1 MRRIAL
7 VTLVVDDYDE
17 AVRFYTEALGFRLA
31 EDAPRPD
38 GSRWVVVEP
47 GSPGTGSGLLLAR
60 AKGEAQAGRVGDQDR
75 RAGRVLPAHRR
86 LRPGPRPD
94 DRRGRHV
101 PGGAAARA
109 VRDRRRLPG
118 PVRQPLGPAPA
129 RHRLNA
135 PTENAHA
142 PRNTHMTAPRI
153 DTDTLRRLPKAVL
166 HDHLDG
172 GLRPAT
178 VVELADAVGHTLP
191 TTDPAELAA
200 WYYEAANSGDL
211 VRYIATFEH
220 TLAVMQ
226 TREGLLRTAE
236 EYVLDLAADG
246 VVYGEVRYA
255 PELMVRGGL
264 ALTEVVETVQEG
276 LAAGMAKAAAAGT
289 PVRVGTLLCGM
300 RMFDRSREIAD
311 LVVAFR
317 DAGVVGFDIAGA
329 EDGFPPA
336 DHLAAFEHLRRENVP
351 FTIHAGE
358 AHGLPSI
365 HQALQVCGAQRIGHG
380 VRITDDIPDL
390 TTGKLGRLAGWVRD
404 RRVALEMCP
413 TSNLQTGAATS
424 IAEHPIT
431 ALKDL
436 GFRVTLNTD
445 NRLVSGTTM
454 TREMSLLV
462 EQAGWTVEDLR
473 TVTVNALKSAF
484 LPFDERN
491 ALIRDVV
498 LPGYETAL

>member
-1 MRRIAL
+1 
-7 VTLVVDDYDE
+7 
-17 AVRFYTEALGFRLA
+17 
-31 EDAPRPD
+31 
-38 GSRWVVVEP
+38 
-47 GSPGTGSGLLLAR
+47 
-60 AKGEAQAGRVGDQDR
+60 
-75 RAGRVLPAHRR
+75 
-86 LRPGPRPD
+86 
-94 DRRGRHV
+94 
-101 PGGAAARA
+101 
-109 VRDRRRLPG
+109 
-118 PVRQPLGPAPA
+118 
-129 RHRLNA
+129 
-135 PTENAHA
+135 
-142 PRNTHMTAPRI
+142 MTATRV
-153 DTDTLRRLPKAVL
+153 DTDVIRHLPKAVL

-172 GLRPAT
+172 GLRAAT
-178 VVELADAVGHTLP
+178 VVELAESVGHTLP
-191 TTDPAELAA
+191 TTDPDELAA
-200 WYYEAANSGDL
+200 WYFEAANSGDL

-226 TREGLLRTAE
+226 SREGLLRTAE

-255 PELMVRGGL
+255 PELNTNGGL
-264 ALTEVVETVQEG
+264 TLAEVVETVQEG

-300 RMFDRSREIAD
+300 RMFDRVREAAD
-311 LVVAFR
+311 LAVAFR

-329 EDGFPPA
+329 EAGFPAA
-336 DHLAAFEHLRRENVP
+336 DHVDAFDHLRRESVP

-358 AHGLPSI
+358 ADGLSSI

-380 VRITDDIPDL
+380 VRITDDIVD
-390 TTGKLGRLAGWVRD
+390 GKLGRLAGWVRD
-404 RRVALEMCP
+404 RRIALEMCP
-413 TSNLQTGAATS
+413 TSNLQTGAAAS

-484 LPFDERN
+484 IPFDERK
-491 ALIRDVV
+491 ALIEDVV
-498 LPGYETAL
+498 LPGYAAAL

>member
-1 MRRIAL
+1 MSSTRI
-7 VTLVVDDYDE
+7 E
-17 AVRFYTEALGFRLA
+17 A
-31 EDAPRPD
+31 D
-38 GSRWVVVEP
+38 
-47 GSPGTGSGLLLAR
+47 
-60 AKGEAQAGRVGDQDR
+60 
-75 RAGRVLPAHRR
+75 
-86 LRPGPRPD
+86 
-94 DRRGRHV
+94 
-101 PGGAAARA
+101 
-109 VRDRRRLPG
+109 
-118 PVRQPLGPAPA
+118 
-129 RHRLNA
+129 
-135 PTENAHA
+135 
-142 PRNTHMTAPRI
+142 I
-153 DTDTLRRLPKAVL
+153 LRRLPKAVL

-178 VVELADAVGHTLP
+178 VVELAETVGHTLP
-191 TTDPAELAA
+191 TTDPDELAA
-200 WYYEAANSGDL
+200 WYFDAANSGDL

-220 TLAVMQ
+220 TLAVLQ
-226 TREGLLRTAE
+226 NREGLLRVAE

-255 PELMVRGGL
+255 PELNTDGGL
-264 ALTEVVETVQEG
+264 TLSEVVETVQEG

-289 PVRVGTLLCGM
+289 PVQVRTLLCGM
-300 RMFDRSREIAD
+300 RMFDRVGEAAD
-311 LVVAFR
+311 LAVAFR

-336 DHLAAFEHLRRENVP
+336 DHLAAFEHLRRESVP

-380 VRITDDIPDL
+380 VRITEDIVD
-390 TTGKLGRLAGWVRD
+390 GKLGRLAGWVRD
-404 RRVALEMCP
+404 RRIALEMCP

-462 EQAGWTVEDLR
+462 EEAGWTVEDLR

-484 LPFDERN
+484 IPYDERK
-491 ALIRDVV
+491 ALIEDVV
-498 LPGYETAL
+498 LPGYASAL

>member
-1 MRRIAL
+1 
-7 VTLVVDDYDE
+7 
-17 AVRFYTEALGFRLA
+17 
-31 EDAPRPD
+31 
-38 GSRWVVVEP
+38 
-47 GSPGTGSGLLLAR
+47 
-60 AKGEAQAGRVGDQDR
+60 
-75 RAGRVLPAHRR
+75 
-86 LRPGPRPD
+86 
-94 DRRGRHV
+94 
-101 PGGAAARA
+101 
-109 VRDRRRLPG
+109 
-118 PVRQPLGPAPA
+118 
-129 RHRLNA
+129 
-135 PTENAHA
+135 
-142 PRNTHMTAPRI
+142 MTAAHI
-153 DTDTLRRLPKAVL
+153 DAATLRRLPKAVL

-178 VVELADAVGHTLP
+178 LVELADDVGHTLP
-191 TTDPAELAA
+191 ANDPRELAD

-236 EYVLDLAADG
+236 EYVLDLAEDG

-255 PELMVRGGL
+255 PELMLKGGL
-264 ALTEVVETVQEG
+264 TLPEVVETVQEG
-276 LAAGMAKAAAAGT
+276 LAAGRAKAAAAGT

-311 LVVAFR
+311 LAVAFR

-336 DHLAAFEHLRRENVP
+336 DHLGAFEHLRRESVP

-358 AHGLPSI
+358 AYGLPSI

-380 VRITDDIPDL
+380 VRITEDIVD
-390 TTGKLGRLAGWVRD
+390 GKLGRLAGWVRD
-404 RRVALEMCP
+404 RRIALEMCP
-413 TSNLQTGAATS
+413 TSNLQTGAASS
-424 IAEHPIT
+424 IAGHPIT

-462 EQAGWTVEDLR
+462 EEAGWTVQDLR
-473 TVTVNALKSAF
+473 TVTVNAVKSAF
-484 LPFDERN
+484 IPFDERN
-491 ALIRDVV
+491 ALIRDVI
-498 LPGYETAL
+498 LPGYEAAL

>member
-1 MRRIAL
+1 MSS
-7 VTLVVDDYDE
+7 T
-17 AVRFYTEALGFRLA
+17 
-31 EDAPRPD
+31 
-38 GSRWVVVEP
+38 
-47 GSPGTGSGLLLAR
+47 
-60 AKGEAQAGRVGDQDR
+60 
-75 RAGRVLPAHRR
+75 
-86 LRPGPRPD
+86 
-94 DRRGRHV
+94 
-101 PGGAAARA
+101 
-109 VRDRRRLPG
+109 
-118 PVRQPLGPAPA
+118 
-129 RHRLNA
+129 
-135 PTENAHA
+135 
-142 PRNTHMTAPRI
+142 RI
-153 DTDTLRRLPKAVL
+153 DADALRRLPKAVL

-178 VVELADAVGHTLP
+178 VVELAETVGHTLP
-191 TTDPAELAA
+191 TTDPDELAA
-200 WYYEAANSGDL
+200 WYFDAANSGDL

-220 TLAVMQ
+220 TLAVLQ
-226 TREGLLRTAE
+226 NREGLLRAAE

-255 PELMVRGGL
+255 PELNTNGGL
-264 ALTEVVETVQEG
+264 ALGEVVETVQEG

-289 PVRVGTLLCGM
+289 PVQVRTLLCGM
-300 RMFDRSREIAD
+300 RMFDRVGEAAD
-311 LVVAFR
+311 LAVAFR

-336 DHLAAFEHLRRENVP
+336 DHLAAFEHLRRESVP

-380 VRITDDIPDL
+380 VRITEDIVD
-390 TTGKLGRLAGWVRD
+390 GKLGRLAGWVRD
-404 RRVALEMCP
+404 RRIALEMCP

-462 EQAGWTVEDLR
+462 EEAGWTAEDLR

-484 LPFDERN
+484 IPYDERK
-491 ALIRDVV
+491 ALIEDVV
-498 LPGYETAL
+498 LPGYASAL

>member
-1 MRRIAL
+1 
-7 VTLVVDDYDE
+7 
-17 AVRFYTEALGFRLA
+17 
-31 EDAPRPD
+31 
-38 GSRWVVVEP
+38 
-47 GSPGTGSGLLLAR
+47 
-60 AKGEAQAGRVGDQDR
+60 
-75 RAGRVLPAHRR
+75 
-86 LRPGPRPD
+86 
-94 DRRGRHV
+94 
-101 PGGAAARA
+101 
-109 VRDRRRLPG
+109 
-118 PVRQPLGPAPA
+118 
-129 RHRLNA
+129 
-135 PTENAHA
+135 
-142 PRNTHMTAPRI
+142 MTATRVDAEVI
-153 DTDTLRRLPKAVL
+153 RRLPKAVL

-178 VVELADAVGHTLP
+178 VVELAEAVGHTLP
-191 TTDPAELAA
+191 TTDPDELAA
-200 WYYEAANSGDL
+200 WYFEAANSGDL

-226 TREGLLRTAE
+226 SREGLLRTAE

-255 PELMVRGGL
+255 PELNTNGGL
-264 ALTEVVETVQEG
+264 TLAEVVETVQEG

-300 RMFDRSREIAD
+300 RMFDRVREAAD
-311 LVVAFR
+311 LAVAFR

-329 EDGFPPA
+329 EAGFPAA
-336 DHLAAFEHLRRENVP
+336 DHLAAFEHLRRESVP

-358 AHGLPSI
+358 ADGLSSI
-365 HQALQVCGAQRIGHG
+365 HQALQICGAQRIGHG
-380 VRITDDIPDL
+380 VRITDDIVD
-390 TTGKLGRLAGWVRD
+390 GKLGRLAGWVRD
-404 RRVALEMCP
+404 RRIALEMCP

-424 IAEHPIT
+424 IAGHPIT

-462 EQAGWTVEDLR
+462 QEAGWTVEDLR

-484 LPFDERN
+484 VPFDERK
-491 ALIRDVV
+491 ALIEDVV
-498 LPGYETAL
+498 LPGYAAEL

>member
-1 MRRIAL
+1 MSS
-7 VTLVVDDYDE
+7 T
-17 AVRFYTEALGFRLA
+17 
-31 EDAPRPD
+31 
-38 GSRWVVVEP
+38 
-47 GSPGTGSGLLLAR
+47 
-60 AKGEAQAGRVGDQDR
+60 
-75 RAGRVLPAHRR
+75 
-86 LRPGPRPD
+86 
-94 DRRGRHV
+94 
-101 PGGAAARA
+101 
-109 VRDRRRLPG
+109 
-118 PVRQPLGPAPA
+118 
-129 RHRLNA
+129 
-135 PTENAHA
+135 
-142 PRNTHMTAPRI
+142 RI
-153 DTDTLRRLPKAVL
+153 DADTLRRLPKAVL

-178 VVELADAVGHTLP
+178 VVELAESVGHTLP
-191 TTDPAELAA
+191 TTDPDELAA
-200 WYYEAANSGDL
+200 WYFDAANSGDL

-226 TREGLLRTAE
+226 NREGLLRSAE

-255 PELMVRGGL
+255 PELNTNGELTL
-264 ALTEVVETVQEG
+264 AEVVETVQEG

-289 PVRVGTLLCGM
+289 PVQVRTLLCGM
-300 RMFDRSREIAD
+300 RMFDRVGEAAD
-311 LVVAFR
+311 LAVAFR

-336 DHLAAFEHLRRENVP
+336 EHLAAFEHLRRESVP

-380 VRITDDIPDL
+380 VRITEDIVD
-390 TTGKLGRLAGWVRD
+390 GKLGRLAGWVRD
-404 RRVALEMCP
+404 RRIALEMCP
-413 TSNLQTGAATS
+413 TSNLQTGAASS

-462 EQAGWTVEDLR
+462 DEAGWTVEDLR

-484 LPFDERN
+484 IPYDERK
-491 ALIRDVV
+491 ALIEDVV
-498 LPGYETAL
+498 LPGYASAL

>member
-1 MRRIAL
+1 
-7 VTLVVDDYDE
+7 
-17 AVRFYTEALGFRLA
+17 
-31 EDAPRPD
+31 
-38 GSRWVVVEP
+38 
-47 GSPGTGSGLLLAR
+47 
-60 AKGEAQAGRVGDQDR
+60 
-75 RAGRVLPAHRR
+75 
-86 LRPGPRPD
+86 
-94 DRRGRHV
+94 
-101 PGGAAARA
+101 
-109 VRDRRRLPG
+109 
-118 PVRQPLGPAPA
+118 
-129 RHRLNA
+129 
-135 PTENAHA
+135 
-142 PRNTHMTAPRI
+142 MTATRVDADVI
-153 DTDTLRRLPKAVL
+153 RHLPKAVL

-178 VVELADAVGHTLP
+178 VVELAESVGHTLP
-191 TTDPAELAA
+191 TTDPDELAA
-200 WYYEAANSGDL
+200 WYFEAANSGDL

-226 TREGLLRTAE
+226 SREGLLRTAE

-255 PELMVRGGL
+255 PELNTNGGL
-264 ALTEVVETVQEG
+264 TLAEVVETVQEG

-300 RMFDRSREIAD
+300 RMFDRVREAAD
-311 LVVAFR
+311 LAVAFR

-329 EDGFPPA
+329 EAGFPAA
-336 DHLAAFEHLRRENVP
+336 DHVDAFDHLRRESVP

-358 AHGLPSI
+358 ADGLSSI

-380 VRITDDIPDL
+380 VRITDDIVD
-390 TTGKLGRLAGWVRD
+390 GKLGRLAGWVRD
-404 RRVALEMCP
+404 RRIALEMCP

-462 EQAGWTVEDLR
+462 EEAGWTVEDLR
-473 TVTVNALKSAF
+473 TITVNALKSAF
-484 LPFDERN
+484 IPFDERK
-491 ALIRDVV
+491 ALIEDVV
-498 LPGYETAL
+498 LPGYAAAL

>member
-1 MRRIAL
+1 
-7 VTLVVDDYDE
+7 
-17 AVRFYTEALGFRLA
+17 
-31 EDAPRPD
+31 
-38 GSRWVVVEP
+38 
-47 GSPGTGSGLLLAR
+47 
-60 AKGEAQAGRVGDQDR
+60 
-75 RAGRVLPAHRR
+75 
-86 LRPGPRPD
+86 
-94 DRRGRHV
+94 
-101 PGGAAARA
+101 
-109 VRDRRRLPG
+109 
-118 PVRQPLGPAPA
+118 
-129 RHRLNA
+129 
-135 PTENAHA
+135 
-142 PRNTHMTAPRI
+142 MTTPHL

-172 GLRPAT
+172 ALRPAT
-178 VVELADAVGHTLP
+178 LVELADTVGHPLP
-191 TTDPAELAA
+191 TTDADELAA
-200 WYYEAANSGDL
+200 WYVEAAGSGDL

-226 TREGLLRTAE
+226 SREGLLRTAE

-255 PELMVRGGL
+255 PELMTKGGL
-264 ALTEVVETVQEG
+264 TLPEVVEAVQEG

-300 RMFDRSREIAD
+300 RMFDRTREVAD

-317 DAGVVGFDIAGA
+317 DAGVLGFDIAGA
-329 EDGFPPA
+329 EDGFPAA
-336 DHLAAFEHLRRENVP
+336 DHLDAFEHLRRENVP

-358 AHGLPSI
+358 ADGLSSI
-365 HQALQVCGAQRIGHG
+365 HQAVQLCGAQRIGHG
-380 VRITDDIPDL
+380 VRITEDIVD
-390 TTGKLGRLAGWVRD
+390 GKLGRLAGWVRD
-404 RRVALEMCP
+404 RRIALEMCP
-413 TSNLQTGAATS
+413 TSNLQTGAADS
-424 IAEHPIT
+424 IATHPVT

-462 EQAGWTVEDLR
+462 EQADWTVEDLR

-491 ALIRDVV
+491 ALLRDVV
-498 LPGYETAL
+498 LPGYDSVR

>member
-1 MRRIAL
+1 
-7 VTLVVDDYDE
+7 
-17 AVRFYTEALGFRLA
+17 
-31 EDAPRPD
+31 
-38 GSRWVVVEP
+38 
-47 GSPGTGSGLLLAR
+47 
-60 AKGEAQAGRVGDQDR
+60 
-75 RAGRVLPAHRR
+75 
-86 LRPGPRPD
+86 
-94 DRRGRHV
+94 
-101 PGGAAARA
+101 
-109 VRDRRRLPG
+109 
-118 PVRQPLGPAPA
+118 
-129 RHRLNA
+129 
-135 PTENAHA
+135 
-142 PRNTHMTAPRI
+142 MTAPRI
-153 DTDTLRRLPKAVL
+153 DTETLRRLPKAVL

-178 VVELADAVGHTLP
+178 VVELADAAGHTLP
-191 TTDPAELAA
+191 TTDAGELAA
-200 WYYEAANSGDL
+200 WFYDAANSGDL

-255 PELMVRGGL
+255 PELMVKGGL
-264 ALTEVVETVQEG
+264 TMSEVVETVQEG

-300 RMFDRSREIAD
+300 RMFDRCREAAD
-311 LVVAFR
+311 LAVAHR

-336 DHLAAFEHLRRENVP
+336 DHLAAFEHLRRESVP

-380 VRITDDIPDL
+380 VRITEDITD
-390 TTGKLGRLAGWVRD
+390 GKLGRLAGWVRD
-404 RRVALEMCP
+404 RRIALEMCP

-424 IAEHPIT
+424 IAAHPIT
-431 ALKDL
+431 ELKDL

-462 EQAGWTVEDLR
+462 EHAGWTVEDLR

-484 LPFDERN
+484 IPFDERN

-498 LPGYETAL
+498 LPGYEAVLRSSPLR

>member
-1 MRRIAL
+1 MNA
-7 VTLVVDDYDE
+7 T
-17 AVRFYTEALGFRLA
+17 
-31 EDAPRPD
+31 
-38 GSRWVVVEP
+38 
-47 GSPGTGSGLLLAR
+47 
-60 AKGEAQAGRVGDQDR
+60 RV
-75 RAGRVLPAHRR
+75 
-86 LRPGPRPD
+86 
-94 DRRGRHV
+94 
-101 PGGAAARA
+101 
-109 VRDRRRLPG
+109 
-118 PVRQPLGPAPA
+118 
-129 RHRLNA
+129 
-135 PTENAHA
+135 
-142 PRNTHMTAPRI
+142 
-153 DTDTLRRLPKAVL
+153 DTDVLRRLPKAVL

-191 TTDPAELAA
+191 TTDPDELAA
-200 WYYEAANSGDL
+200 WYFEAANSGDL
-211 VRYIATFEH
+211 VRYIGTFEH

-236 EYVLDLAADG
+236 EYVLDLASDG

-255 PELMVRGGL
+255 PELML
-264 ALTEVVETVQEG
+264 AGNLTLPEVVETVQEG
-276 LAAGMAKAAAAGT
+276 LAAGMVKAAAAGT

-300 RMFDRSREIAD
+300 RMFGRTREAAD
-311 LVVAFR
+311 LAVAFR

-329 EDGFPPA
+329 EDGFPAA
-336 DHLAAFEHLRRENVP
+336 DHLDAFQHLRDESVP

-358 AHGLPSI
+358 AYGLPSI

-380 VRITDDIPDL
+380 VRITEDIVD
-390 TTGKLGRLAGWVRD
+390 GKLGRLAAWVRD

-424 IAEHPIT
+424 IADHPIT
-431 ALKDL
+431 ELKDL

-473 TVTVNALKSAF
+473 TVTVNAVKSAF
-484 LPFDERN
+484 LPFDERK
-491 ALIRDVV
+491 ALLEDVV
-498 LPGYETAL
+498 LPGYAAAL

>member
-1 MRRIAL
+1 MTTPRL
-7 VTLVVDDYDE
+7 D
-17 AVRFYTEALGFRLA
+17 TE
-31 EDAPRPD
+31 
-38 GSRWVVVEP
+38 
-47 GSPGTGSGLLLAR
+47 
-60 AKGEAQAGRVGDQDR
+60 
-75 RAGRVLPAHRR
+75 
-86 LRPGPRPD
+86 
-94 DRRGRHV
+94 
-101 PGGAAARA
+101 
-109 VRDRRRLPG
+109 
-118 PVRQPLGPAPA
+118 
-129 RHRLNA
+129 
-135 PTENAHA
+135 
-142 PRNTHMTAPRI
+142 
-153 DTDTLRRLPKAVL
+153 TLRRLPKAVL

-178 VVELADAVGHTLP
+178 VVELADTVGHTLP
-191 TTDPAELAA
+191 TTDPDELAA
-200 WYYEAANSGDL
+200 WYVEAADSGDL

-255 PELMVRGGL
+255 PELMTKGGL
-264 ALTEVVETVQEG
+264 TLPEVVEAVQEG
-276 LAAGMAKAAAAGT
+276 LAAGMAKTAAAGT

-300 RMFDRSREIAD
+300 RMFDRTRETAD

-329 EDGFPPA
+329 EDGFPAA
-336 DHLAAFEHLRRENVP
+336 DHLDAFEHLRRESVP

-365 HQALQVCGAQRIGHG
+365 HQAVQLCGAQRIGHG
-380 VRITDDIPDL
+380 VRITEDIVD
-390 TTGKLGRLAGWVRD
+390 GKLGRLAGWVRD
-404 RRVALEMCP
+404 RRIALEMCP
-413 TSNLQTGAATS
+413 TSNLQTGAAGS
-424 IAEHPIT
+424 IATHPIT

-473 TVTVNALKSAF
+473 TVTVNAVKSAF

-491 ALIRDVV
+491 ALLRDVV
-498 LPGYETAL
+498 LPGYDSVR

>member
-1 MRRIAL
+1 M
-7 VTLVVDDYDE
+7 T
-17 AVRFYTEALGFRLA
+17 TPRL
-31 EDAPRPD
+31 
-38 GSRWVVVEP
+38 
-47 GSPGTGSGLLLAR
+47 
-60 AKGEAQAGRVGDQDR
+60 
-75 RAGRVLPAHRR
+75 
-86 LRPGPRPD
+86 
-94 DRRGRHV
+94 
-101 PGGAAARA
+101 
-109 VRDRRRLPG
+109 
-118 PVRQPLGPAPA
+118 
-129 RHRLNA
+129 
-135 PTENAHA
+135 
-142 PRNTHMTAPRI
+142 

-191 TTDPAELAA
+191 TTDPDELAA
-200 WYYEAANSGDL
+200 WYVEAAGSGDL

-255 PELMVRGGL
+255 PELMTKGGL
-264 ALTEVVETVQEG
+264 TLPEVVGAVQEG
-276 LAAGMAKAAAAGT
+276 LAAGMAKASAAGT

-300 RMFDRSREIAD
+300 RMFDRTREVAD

-329 EDGFPPA
+329 EDGFPAA
-336 DHLAAFEHLRRENVP
+336 DHLDAFEHLRRESVP

-358 AHGLPSI
+358 ADGLSSI
-365 HQALQVCGAQRIGHG
+365 HQAVQLCGAQRIGHG
-380 VRITDDIPDL
+380 VRITEDIVD
-390 TTGKLGRLAGWVRD
+390 GKLGRLAGWVRD
-404 RRVALEMCP
+404 RRIALEMCP
-413 TSNLQTGAATS
+413 TSNLQTGAAGS
-424 IAEHPIT
+424 IATHPVT

-473 TVTVNALKSAF
+473 TVTVNAVKSAF

-491 ALIRDVV
+491 ALLRDVV
-498 LPGYETAL
+498 LPGYDSVR

>member
-1 MRRIAL
+1 
-7 VTLVVDDYDE
+7 
-17 AVRFYTEALGFRLA
+17 
-31 EDAPRPD
+31 
-38 GSRWVVVEP
+38 
-47 GSPGTGSGLLLAR
+47 
-60 AKGEAQAGRVGDQDR
+60 
-75 RAGRVLPAHRR
+75 
-86 LRPGPRPD
+86 
-94 DRRGRHV
+94 
-101 PGGAAARA
+101 
-109 VRDRRRLPG
+109 
-118 PVRQPLGPAPA
+118 
-129 RHRLNA
+129 
-135 PTENAHA
+135 
-142 PRNTHMTAPRI
+142 MTAPDLDAI
-153 DTDTLRRLPKAVL
+153 RRLPKAVL

-172 GLRPAT
+172 GLRPGT
-178 VVELADAVGHTLP
+178 LVELAETVGHTLP
-191 TTDPAELAA
+191 TTDPDALAA

-226 TREGLLRTAE
+226 NREGLLRTAE

-255 PELMVRGGL
+255 PELMLSGGL
-264 ALTEVVETVQEG
+264 TLPEVVETVQEG

-289 PVRVGTLLCGM
+289 PVRVGTLLCAM
-300 RMFDRSREIAD
+300 RMADRAREIAD
-311 LVVAFR
+311 LAVAFR
-317 DAGVVGFDIAGA
+317 DGGVVGFDIAGA

-336 DHLAAFEHLRRENVP
+336 DHLDAFEYLRRENVP

-365 HQALQVCGAQRIGHG
+365 HQALQVCGAERIGHG
-380 VRITDDIPDL
+380 VRITDDIAGDIAD
-390 TTGKLGRLAGWVRD
+390 GKLGRLAGWVRD
-404 RRVALEMCP
+404 RRIALEMCP

-431 ALKDL
+431 ALRDL

-462 EQAGWTVEDLR
+462 TEAGWTLDDLR

-484 LPFDERN
+484 IPYDERN
-491 ALIRDVV
+491 AIIRDIV
-498 LPGYETAL
+498 LPGYQA

>member
-1 MRRIAL
+1 
-7 VTLVVDDYDE
+7 
-17 AVRFYTEALGFRLA
+17 
-31 EDAPRPD
+31 
-38 GSRWVVVEP
+38 
-47 GSPGTGSGLLLAR
+47 
-60 AKGEAQAGRVGDQDR
+60 
-75 RAGRVLPAHRR
+75 
-86 LRPGPRPD
+86 
-94 DRRGRHV
+94 
-101 PGGAAARA
+101 
-109 VRDRRRLPG
+109 
-118 PVRQPLGPAPA
+118 
-129 RHRLNA
+129 
-135 PTENAHA
+135 
-142 PRNTHMTAPRI
+142 MTATRVDAEVI
-153 DTDTLRRLPKAVL
+153 RRLPKAVL

-178 VVELADAVGHTLP
+178 VVELADTVGHTLP
-191 TTDPAELAA
+191 TTDPDELAA
-200 WYYEAANSGDL
+200 WYFEAANSGDL

-226 TREGLLRTAE
+226 TREGLLRVAE

-246 VVYGEVRYA
+246 VVYAEVRYA
-255 PELMVRGGL
+255 PELNVRGGL
-264 ALTEVVETVQEG
+264 SLNEVVEAVQEG
-276 LAAGMAKAAAAGT
+276 LAAGMAKAAAQGT

-300 RMFDRSREIAD
+300 RMFDRVREAAD
-311 LVVAFR
+311 LAVAYR

-329 EDGFPPA
+329 EDGFPAA
-336 DHLAAFEHLRRENVP
+336 DHLDAFEHLRRESVP

-365 HQALQVCGAQRIGHG
+365 HQAVQVCGAQRIGHG
-380 VRITDDIPDL
+380 VRITEDIVD
-390 TTGKLGRLAGWVRD
+390 GKLGRLAGWVRD
-404 RRVALEMCP
+404 RRIALEMCP

-431 ALKDL
+431 ALKEL

-484 LPFDERN
+484 IPFDERR
-491 ALIRDVV
+491 ALIEDVV
-498 LPGYETAL
+498 LPGYEAAL

>member
-1 MRRIAL
+1 MTTTR
-7 VTLVVDDYDE
+7 VDAD
-17 AVRFYTEALGFRLA
+17 V
-31 EDAPRPD
+31 
-38 GSRWVVVEP
+38 
-47 GSPGTGSGLLLAR
+47 
-60 AKGEAQAGRVGDQDR
+60 
-75 RAGRVLPAHRR
+75 
-86 LRPGPRPD
+86 
-94 DRRGRHV
+94 
-101 PGGAAARA
+101 
-109 VRDRRRLPG
+109 
-118 PVRQPLGPAPA
+118 
-129 RHRLNA
+129 
-135 PTENAHA
+135 
-142 PRNTHMTAPRI
+142 I
-153 DTDTLRRLPKAVL
+153 RRLPKAVL

-178 VVELADAVGHTLP
+178 VVELAAEVGHTLP
-191 TTDPAELAA
+191 TTDPDELAA
-200 WYYEAANSGDL
+200 WYFEAANSGDL

-255 PELMVRGGL
+255 PELNPTGGL
-264 ALTEVVETVQEG
+264 SPAAVVETVKEAR
-276 LAAGMAKAAAAGT
+276 AAGRAKAAAAGT

-300 RMFDRSREIAD
+300 RMFDRVREAAD
-311 LVVAFR
+311 LAVAFR

-329 EDGFPPA
+329 EAGFPAA
-336 DHLAAFEHLRRENVP
+336 DHVAAFEHLRRESVP

-358 AHGLPSI
+358 ADGLSSI
-365 HQALQVCGAQRIGHG
+365 HQALQICGAQRIGHG
-380 VRITDDIPDL
+380 VRITDDIVD
-390 TTGKLGRLAGWVRD
+390 GKLGRLAGWVRD
-404 RRVALEMCP
+404 RRIALEMCP

-462 EQAGWTVEDLR
+462 EEAGWTVEDLR

-484 LPFDERN
+484 IPFDERK
-491 ALIRDVV
+491 ALIEDVV
-498 LPGYETAL
+498 LPGYAL

>member
-1 MRRIAL
+1 
-7 VTLVVDDYDE
+7 
-17 AVRFYTEALGFRLA
+17 
-31 EDAPRPD
+31 
-38 GSRWVVVEP
+38 
-47 GSPGTGSGLLLAR
+47 
-60 AKGEAQAGRVGDQDR
+60 
-75 RAGRVLPAHRR
+75 
-86 LRPGPRPD
+86 
-94 DRRGRHV
+94 
-101 PGGAAARA
+101 
-109 VRDRRRLPG
+109 
-118 PVRQPLGPAPA
+118 
-129 RHRLNA
+129 
-135 PTENAHA
+135 
-142 PRNTHMTAPRI
+142 MTATRVDAAVI
-153 DTDTLRRLPKAVL
+153 RRLPKAVL

-178 VVELADAVGHTLP
+178 VVELAAKIGHTLP
-191 TTDPAELAA
+191 TTDPDELAA
-200 WYYEAANSGDL
+200 WYFEAANSGDL

-255 PELMVRGGL
+255 PELNTRGE
-264 ALTEVVETVQEG
+264 LTMAEVVETVQEG

-300 RMFDRSREIAD
+300 RMFDRVREAAD
-311 LVVAFR
+311 LAVAFR
-317 DAGVVGFDIAGA
+317 DSGVVGFDIAGA
-329 EDGFPPA
+329 EDGFPAA
-336 DHLAAFEHLRRENVP
+336 DHLDAFQHLRRESVP

-365 HQALQVCGAQRIGHG
+365 HQAVQVCGAQRVGHG
-380 VRITDDIPDL
+380 VRITEDIVD
-390 TTGKLGRLAGWVRD
+390 GKLGRLAGWVRD
-404 RRVALEMCP
+404 RRIALEMCP

-454 TREMSLLV
+454 TREMTLLV
-462 EQAGWTVEDLR
+462 EEAGWTVEDLR
-473 TVTVNALKSAF
+473 TVTVNAVKSAF
-484 LPFDERN
+484 IPFDERK
-491 ALIRDVV
+491 ALLEDVV
-498 LPGYETAL
+498 LPGYAL

>member
-1 MRRIAL
+1 
-7 VTLVVDDYDE
+7 
-17 AVRFYTEALGFRLA
+17 
-31 EDAPRPD
+31 
-38 GSRWVVVEP
+38 
-47 GSPGTGSGLLLAR
+47 
-60 AKGEAQAGRVGDQDR
+60 
-75 RAGRVLPAHRR
+75 
-86 LRPGPRPD
+86 
-94 DRRGRHV
+94 
-101 PGGAAARA
+101 
-109 VRDRRRLPG
+109 
-118 PVRQPLGPAPA
+118 
-129 RHRLNA
+129 
-135 PTENAHA
+135 
-142 PRNTHMTAPRI
+142 MTATRVDAELI
-153 DTDTLRRLPKAVL
+153 RRLPKAVL

-178 VVELADAVGHTLP
+178 VVELAAEVGHTLP
-191 TTDPAELAA
+191 TTDPDELAA
-200 WYYEAANSGDL
+200 WYFEAANSGDL

-226 TREGLLRTAE
+226 SREGLLRTAE

-255 PELMVRGGL
+255 PELNTNGGL
-264 ALTEVVETVQEG
+264 TLAEVVETVQEG

-300 RMFDRSREIAD
+300 RMFGRVREAAD
-311 LVVAFR
+311 LAVAFR

-329 EDGFPPA
+329 EAGFPAA
-336 DHLAAFEHLRRENVP
+336 DHLDAFEHLRRESVP

-358 AHGLPSI
+358 ADGLSSI
-365 HQALQVCGAQRIGHG
+365 HQALQVCGAQRLGHG
-380 VRITDDIPDL
+380 VRITDDIVD
-390 TTGKLGRLAGWVRD
+390 GKLGRLAGWVRD

-462 EQAGWTVEDLR
+462 EEAGWTVEDLR

-484 LPFDERN
+484 IPFDERE
-491 ALIRDVV
+491 ALIEDVV
-498 LPGYETAL
+498 LPGYAL

>member
-1 MRRIAL
+1 
-7 VTLVVDDYDE
+7 
-17 AVRFYTEALGFRLA
+17 
-31 EDAPRPD
+31 
-38 GSRWVVVEP
+38 
-47 GSPGTGSGLLLAR
+47 
-60 AKGEAQAGRVGDQDR
+60 
-75 RAGRVLPAHRR
+75 
-86 LRPGPRPD
+86 
-94 DRRGRHV
+94 
-101 PGGAAARA
+101 
-109 VRDRRRLPG
+109 
-118 PVRQPLGPAPA
+118 
-129 RHRLNA
+129 
-135 PTENAHA
+135 
-142 PRNTHMTAPRI
+142 MTAPRTA
-153 DTDTLRRLPKAVL
+153 TDTLRRLPKAVL

-191 TTDPAELAA
+191 TTDPDELAA
-200 WYYEAANSGDL
+200 WYFDAANSGDL
-211 VRYIATFEH
+211 VRYIGTFEH

-226 TREGLLRTAE
+226 SREGLLRTAE

-255 PELMVRGGL
+255 PELMLAGGL
-264 ALTEVVETVQEG
+264 TLPEVVETVQEG

-300 RMFDRSREIAD
+300 RMFDRTKETAD
-311 LVVAFR
+311 LAVAFR

-329 EDGFPPA
+329 EDGFPAA
-336 DHLAAFEHLRRENVP
+336 DHLAAFEHLRRESVP

-358 AHGLPSI
+358 AYGLPSI

-380 VRITDDIPDL
+380 VRITDDIVD
-390 TTGKLGRLAGWVRD
+390 GKLGRLAGWVRD

-424 IAEHPIT
+424 IVEHPIT

-462 EQAGWTVEDLR
+462 EEAGWTVEDLR
-473 TVTVNALKSAF
+473 TVTVNAVKSAF
-484 LPFDERN
+484 LPFDERK
-491 ALIRDVV
+491 ALIEDVV
-498 LPGYETAL
+498 LPGYAAAL

>member
-1 MRRIAL
+1 
-7 VTLVVDDYDE
+7 
-17 AVRFYTEALGFRLA
+17 
-31 EDAPRPD
+31 
-38 GSRWVVVEP
+38 
-47 GSPGTGSGLLLAR
+47 
-60 AKGEAQAGRVGDQDR
+60 
-75 RAGRVLPAHRR
+75 
-86 LRPGPRPD
+86 
-94 DRRGRHV
+94 
-101 PGGAAARA
+101 
-109 VRDRRRLPG
+109 
-118 PVRQPLGPAPA
+118 
-129 RHRLNA
+129 
-135 PTENAHA
+135 
-142 PRNTHMTAPRI
+142 MTATRVDADVI
-153 DTDTLRRLPKAVL
+153 RRLPKAVL

-178 VVELADAVGHTLP
+178 VVELADAVGHALP
-191 TTDPAELAA
+191 TTDPEELAA
-200 WYYEAANSGDL
+200 WYVEAAGSGDL

-255 PELMVRGGL
+255 PELMLKGGL
-264 ALTEVVETVQEG
+264 TLPEVVETVQEG
-276 LAAGMAKAAAAGT
+276 LAAGMARAAAAGT
-289 PVRVGTLLCGM
+289 PVLVGTLLCGM
-300 RMFDRSREIAD
+300 RMFDRVREAAD
-311 LVVAFR
+311 LAVAFR

-329 EDGFPPA
+329 EDGFPA
-336 DHLAAFEHLRRENVP
+336 ARHLDAFEHLRRESVP

-365 HQALQVCGAQRIGHG
+365 HQAVQVCGAQRIGHG
-380 VRITDDIPDL
+380 VRITEDIAG
-390 TTGKLGRLAGWVRD
+390 GKLGRLAAWVRD
-404 RRVALEMCP
+404 RRIALELCP

-424 IAEHPIT
+424 IAEHPVT

-462 EQAGWTVEDLR
+462 QEAGWTAEDLR

-484 LPFDERN
+484 IPFDERK
-491 ALIRDVV
+491 ALIEDVV
-498 LPGYETAL
+498 LPGYESVLRSSPRM

>member
-1 MRRIAL
+1 MSSTRI
-7 VTLVVDDYDE
+7 E
-17 AVRFYTEALGFRLA
+17 A
-31 EDAPRPD
+31 
-38 GSRWVVVEP
+38 
-47 GSPGTGSGLLLAR
+47 
-60 AKGEAQAGRVGDQDR
+60 
-75 RAGRVLPAHRR
+75 
-86 LRPGPRPD
+86 
-94 DRRGRHV
+94 
-101 PGGAAARA
+101 
-109 VRDRRRLPG
+109 
-118 PVRQPLGPAPA
+118 
-129 RHRLNA
+129 
-135 PTENAHA
+135 
-142 PRNTHMTAPRI
+142 
-153 DTDTLRRLPKAVL
+153 DTLRRLPKAVL

-178 VVELADAVGHTLP
+178 VVELAEAVGHTLP
-191 TTDPAELAA
+191 TTDPDELAA
-200 WYYEAANSGDL
+200 WYFDAANSGDL

-226 TREGLLRTAE
+226 NREGLLRTAE

-255 PELMVRGGL
+255 PELNTNGELTL
-264 ALTEVVETVQEG
+264 AEVVETVQEG

-289 PVRVGTLLCGM
+289 PVQVRTLLCGM
-300 RMFDRSREIAD
+300 RMFDRVGEAAD
-311 LVVAFR
+311 LAVAFR

-336 DHLAAFEHLRRENVP
+336 DHLAAFEHLRRESVP

-380 VRITDDIPDL
+380 VRITEDIID
-390 TTGKLGRLAGWVRD
+390 GKLGRLAGWVRD
-404 RRVALEMCP
+404 RRIALEMCP
-413 TSNLQTGAATS
+413 TSNLQTGAASS

-462 EQAGWTVEDLR
+462 EQAGWSVEDLR

-484 LPFDERN
+484 IPYDERK
-491 ALIRDVV
+491 ALIEDVV
-498 LPGYETAL
+498 LPGYASAL

>member
-1 MRRIAL
+1 
-7 VTLVVDDYDE
+7 
-17 AVRFYTEALGFRLA
+17 
-31 EDAPRPD
+31 
-38 GSRWVVVEP
+38 
-47 GSPGTGSGLLLAR
+47 
-60 AKGEAQAGRVGDQDR
+60 
-75 RAGRVLPAHRR
+75 
-86 LRPGPRPD
+86 
-94 DRRGRHV
+94 
-101 PGGAAARA
+101 
-109 VRDRRRLPG
+109 
-118 PVRQPLGPAPA
+118 
-129 RHRLNA
+129 
-135 PTENAHA
+135 
-142 PRNTHMTAPRI
+142 MTANRI
-153 DTDTLRRLPKAVL
+153 DTDTIRRLPKAVL

-178 VVELADAVGHTLP
+178 LVELAETVGHTLP
-191 TTDPAELAA
+191 TTDPTELAA

-226 TREGLLRTAE
+226 SREGLLRTAE
-236 EYVLDLAADG
+236 EYVLDLAEDG

-255 PELMVRGGL
+255 PELMVNGGL
-264 ALTEVVETVQEG
+264 TLPEVVEAVQEG

-300 RMFDRSREIAD
+300 RMFDRTRETAD
-311 LVVAFR
+311 LAVAFR

-336 DHLAAFEHLRRENVP
+336 DHLDAFEHLRRESVP

-365 HQALQVCGAQRIGHG
+365 HQAVQVCGAQRIGHG
-380 VRITDDIPDL
+380 VRITEDIVD
-390 TTGKLGRLAGWVRD
+390 GKLGRLAGWVRD
-404 RRVALEMCP
+404 RRIALEMCP

-431 ALKDL
+431 TLRDL

-454 TREMSLLV
+454 TREMTLLV
-462 EQAGWTVEDLR
+462 EEAGWGLEDLR

-484 LPFDERN
+484 IPFDERK
-491 ALIRDVV
+491 ALIEDVV
-498 LPGYETAL
+498 LPGYDI

>member
-1 MRRIAL
+1 MPS
-7 VTLVVDDYDE
+7 T
-17 AVRFYTEALGFRLA
+17 
-31 EDAPRPD
+31 
-38 GSRWVVVEP
+38 
-47 GSPGTGSGLLLAR
+47 
-60 AKGEAQAGRVGDQDR
+60 
-75 RAGRVLPAHRR
+75 
-86 LRPGPRPD
+86 
-94 DRRGRHV
+94 
-101 PGGAAARA
+101 
-109 VRDRRRLPG
+109 
-118 PVRQPLGPAPA
+118 
-129 RHRLNA
+129 
-135 PTENAHA
+135 
-142 PRNTHMTAPRI
+142 RI
-153 DTDTLRRLPKAVL
+153 DADTLRRLPKAVL

-178 VVELADAVGHTLP
+178 VVELAAAVGHTLP
-191 TTDPAELAA
+191 TTDPDELAA
-200 WYYEAANSGDL
+200 WYFEAANSGDL

-226 TREGLLRTAE
+226 SREGLLRTAE

-246 VVYGEVRYA
+246 VVYAEVRYA
-255 PELMVRGGL
+255 PELNTQGGL
-264 ALTEVVETVQEG
+264 TLPEVVETVQEG

-300 RMFDRSREIAD
+300 RMFDRVGEAAD
-311 LVVAFR
+311 LAVAFR

-336 DHLAAFEHLRRENVP
+336 DHLDAFERLRRESVP

-380 VRITDDIPDL
+380 VRITEDIVD
-390 TTGKLGRLAGWVRD
+390 GKLGRLAGWVRD
-404 RRVALEMCP
+404 RRIALEMCP

-462 EQAGWTVEDLR
+462 EEAGWTVEDLR
-473 TVTVNALKSAF
+473 TVTVNAVKSAF
-484 LPFDERN
+484 IPFDERR
-491 ALIRDVV
+491 ALIEDVV
-498 LPGYETAL
+498 LPGYSASL

>member
-1 MRRIAL
+1 
-7 VTLVVDDYDE
+7 
-17 AVRFYTEALGFRLA
+17 
-31 EDAPRPD
+31 
-38 GSRWVVVEP
+38 
-47 GSPGTGSGLLLAR
+47 
-60 AKGEAQAGRVGDQDR
+60 
-75 RAGRVLPAHRR
+75 
-86 LRPGPRPD
+86 
-94 DRRGRHV
+94 
-101 PGGAAARA
+101 
-109 VRDRRRLPG
+109 
-118 PVRQPLGPAPA
+118 
-129 RHRLNA
+129 
-135 PTENAHA
+135 
-142 PRNTHMTAPRI
+142 MTAPRI

-191 TTDPAELAA
+191 TTDPDELAA
-200 WYYEAANSGDL
+200 WYYDAANSGDL

-226 TREGLLRTAE
+226 NREGLLRTAE
-236 EYVLDLAADG
+236 EYVLDLAEDG

-255 PELMVRGGL
+255 PELMVNGGL
-264 ALTEVVETVQEG
+264 TLTEVVETVQEG
-276 LAAGMAKAAAAGT
+276 LAAGMAKAAAQGT

-300 RMFDRSREIAD
+300 RMFDRCREIAD
-311 LVVAFR
+311 LAVRYR

-336 DHLAAFEHLRRENVP
+336 DHLDAFEHLRRESVP

-365 HQALQVCGAQRIGHG
+365 HQALQVCGAQRVGHG
-380 VRITDDIPDL
+380 VRITEDIVD
-390 TTGKLGRLAGWVRD
+390 GKLGRLAGWVRD
-404 RRVALEMCP
+404 RRIALEMCP

-431 ALKDL
+431 ELKDL

-484 LPFDERN
+484 IPFDERVR
-491 ALIRDVV
+491 LIRDVV
-498 LPGYETAL
+498 LPGYESAL

>member
-1 MRRIAL
+1 
-7 VTLVVDDYDE
+7 
-17 AVRFYTEALGFRLA
+17 
-31 EDAPRPD
+31 
-38 GSRWVVVEP
+38 
-47 GSPGTGSGLLLAR
+47 
-60 AKGEAQAGRVGDQDR
+60 
-75 RAGRVLPAHRR
+75 
-86 LRPGPRPD
+86 
-94 DRRGRHV
+94 
-101 PGGAAARA
+101 
-109 VRDRRRLPG
+109 
-118 PVRQPLGPAPA
+118 
-129 RHRLNA
+129 
-135 PTENAHA
+135 
-142 PRNTHMTAPRI
+142 MTATRV
-153 DTDTLRRLPKAVL
+153 DTEVIRRLPKAVL

-191 TTDPAELAA
+191 TTDPDELAA

-226 TREGLLRTAE
+226 SREGLLRTAE

-246 VVYGEVRYA
+246 VVYAEVRYA
-255 PELMVRGGL
+255 PELNTAGGL
-264 ALTEVVETVQEG
+264 TMREVVETVQEG

-289 PVRVGTLLCGM
+289 PVRMGTLLCGM
-300 RMFDRSREIAD
+300 RMFDRVREAAD
-311 LVVAFR
+311 LAVAYR

-336 DHLAAFEHLRRENVP
+336 DHLAAFEHLRRESVP

-358 AHGLPSI
+358 AYGLPSI

-380 VRITDDIPDL
+380 VRITEDIVD
-390 TTGKLGRLAGWVRD
+390 GKLGRLAGWVRD

-413 TSNLQTGAATS
+413 TSNLQTGCATS

-462 EQAGWTVEDLR
+462 EEAGWTVEDLR
-473 TVTVNALKSAF
+473 TVTVNAVKSAF
-484 LPFDERN
+484 IPFDERR
-491 ALIRDVV
+491 ALIEEVV
-498 LPGYETAL
+498 LPGYAAAL

>member
-1 MRRIAL
+1 MSTSAAPPAL
-7 VTLVVDDYDE
+7 D
-17 AVRFYTEALGFRLA
+17 TE
-31 EDAPRPD
+31 
-38 GSRWVVVEP
+38 
-47 GSPGTGSGLLLAR
+47 
-60 AKGEAQAGRVGDQDR
+60 
-75 RAGRVLPAHRR
+75 
-86 LRPGPRPD
+86 
-94 DRRGRHV
+94 
-101 PGGAAARA
+101 
-109 VRDRRRLPG
+109 
-118 PVRQPLGPAPA
+118 
-129 RHRLNA
+129 
-135 PTENAHA
+135 
-142 PRNTHMTAPRI
+142 
-153 DTDTLRRLPKAVL
+153 TLRRLPKAVL

-172 GLRPAT
+172 ALRPAT
-178 VVELADAVGHTLP
+178 LVDLAASVGHRLP
-191 TTDPAELAA
+191 TADPDALAA
-200 WYYEAANSGDL
+200 WYVEAAGSGDL

-226 TREGLLRTAE
+226 HREGLLRTAE
-236 EYVLDLAADG
+236 EYVLDLADDG
-246 VVYGEVRYA
+246 VVYAEVRYA
-255 PELMVRGGL
+255 PELMLRGGL
-264 ALTEVVETVQEG
+264 TLPQVVETVQEG

-300 RMFDRSREIAD
+300 RMFGRTREIAD
-311 LVVAFR
+311 LTVAFR

-336 DHLAAFEHLRRENVP
+336 DHLDSFEYLRAASMP

-380 VRITDDIPDL
+380 VRIMEDITD
-390 TTGKLGRLAGWVRD
+390 GRPGPLAAWVRD

-413 TSNLQTGAATS
+413 TSNLQTGAAVS

-431 ALKDL
+431 ALRDL

-462 EQAGWTVEDLR
+462 TEAGWGLDDLR
-473 TVTVNALKSAF
+473 AVTVNAVKSAF
-484 LPFDERN
+484 LPFQERS

-498 LPGYETAL
+498 LPGYAAAA

>member
-1 MRRIAL
+1 MSS
-7 VTLVVDDYDE
+7 T
-17 AVRFYTEALGFRLA
+17 
-31 EDAPRPD
+31 
-38 GSRWVVVEP
+38 
-47 GSPGTGSGLLLAR
+47 
-60 AKGEAQAGRVGDQDR
+60 
-75 RAGRVLPAHRR
+75 
-86 LRPGPRPD
+86 
-94 DRRGRHV
+94 
-101 PGGAAARA
+101 
-109 VRDRRRLPG
+109 
-118 PVRQPLGPAPA
+118 
-129 RHRLNA
+129 
-135 PTENAHA
+135 
-142 PRNTHMTAPRI
+142 RI
-153 DTDTLRRLPKAVL
+153 DTDVLRRLPKAVL

-178 VVELADAVGHTLP
+178 VVELAREAGHALP
-191 TTDPAELAA
+191 TTDPDELAA
-200 WYYEAANSGDL
+200 WYFEAANSGDL

-236 EYVLDLAADG
+236 EYVLDLAEDG

-255 PELMVRGGL
+255 PELMLKGGL
-264 ALTEVVETVQEG
+264 TLAEVVETVQEG

-300 RMFDRSREIAD
+300 RMFDRTKETAD
-311 LVVAFR
+311 LAVAYR

-336 DHLAAFEHLRRENVP
+336 DHLAAFDHLRHESVP

-380 VRITDDIPDL
+380 VRITEDIVD
-390 TTGKLGRLAGWVRD
+390 GKLGRLAGWVRD
-404 RRVALEMCP
+404 RRIALEMCP

-473 TVTVNALKSAF
+473 TVTVNAVKSAF
-484 LPFDERN
+484 IPFDERK
-491 ALIRDVV
+491 ALIDDVV
-498 LPGYETAL
+498 LPGYAAAL

>member
-1 MRRIAL
+1 
-7 VTLVVDDYDE
+7 
-17 AVRFYTEALGFRLA
+17 
-31 EDAPRPD
+31 
-38 GSRWVVVEP
+38 
-47 GSPGTGSGLLLAR
+47 
-60 AKGEAQAGRVGDQDR
+60 
-75 RAGRVLPAHRR
+75 
-86 LRPGPRPD
+86 
-94 DRRGRHV
+94 
-101 PGGAAARA
+101 
-109 VRDRRRLPG
+109 
-118 PVRQPLGPAPA
+118 
-129 RHRLNA
+129 
-135 PTENAHA
+135 
-142 PRNTHMTAPRI
+142 MTASRI
-153 DTDTLRRLPKAVL
+153 DTETLRRLPKAVL

-178 VVELADAVGHTLP
+178 VVELADAAGHTLP
-191 TTDPAELAA
+191 TTDPGELAA
-200 WYYEAANSGDL
+200 WYVEAANSGDL

-246 VVYGEVRYA
+246 VVYAEVRYA
-255 PELMVRGGL
+255 PELMLKGGL
-264 ALTEVVETVQEG
+264 TLPEVVEAVQEG

-300 RMFDRSREIAD
+300 RMFGRVREAAE
-311 LVVAFR
+311 LAVAYR

-336 DHLAAFEHLRRENVP
+336 DHLDAFAYLRAESMP

-358 AHGLPSI
+358 AYGLPSI

-380 VRITDDIPDL
+380 VRLTEDIVD
-390 TTGKLGRLAGWVRD
+390 GKPGRLASWVRD
-404 RRVALEMCP
+404 RRIALEMCP
-413 TSNLQTGAATS
+413 TSNLQTGCATS
-424 IAEHPIT
+424 VKEHPIT

-484 LPFDERN
+484 IPFDQRT
-491 ALIRDVV
+491 ALIEDVV
-498 LPGYETAL
+498 LPGYAAAL

>member
-1 MRRIAL
+1 
-7 VTLVVDDYDE
+7 
-17 AVRFYTEALGFRLA
+17 
-31 EDAPRPD
+31 
-38 GSRWVVVEP
+38 
-47 GSPGTGSGLLLAR
+47 
-60 AKGEAQAGRVGDQDR
+60 
-75 RAGRVLPAHRR
+75 
-86 LRPGPRPD
+86 
-94 DRRGRHV
+94 
-101 PGGAAARA
+101 
-109 VRDRRRLPG
+109 
-118 PVRQPLGPAPA
+118 
-129 RHRLNA
+129 
-135 PTENAHA
+135 
-142 PRNTHMTAPRI
+142 MTASRI
-153 DTDTLRRLPKAVL
+153 DTETIRRLPKAVL

-178 VVELADAVGHTLP
+178 VVELAAAVGHTLP
-191 TTDPAELAA
+191 TTDPDELAA
-200 WYYEAANSGDL
+200 WYVEAADSGDL

-246 VVYGEVRYA
+246 VVYAEVRYA
-255 PELMVRGGL
+255 PELMLKGGL
-264 ALTEVVETVQEG
+264 APAEVVEAVQEG

-300 RMFDRSREIAD
+300 RMFDRVREAAE
-311 LVVAFR
+311 LAVAYR

-336 DHLAAFEHLRRENVP
+336 DHLEAFAYLRAESMP

-358 AHGLPSI
+358 AYGLPSI

-380 VRITDDIPDL
+380 VRLTEDIVD
-390 TTGKLGRLAGWVRD
+390 GKLGRLASWVRD
-404 RRVALEMCP
+404 RRIALEMCP
-413 TSNLQTGAATS
+413 TSNLQTGCASS
-424 IAEHPIT
+424 IAEHPVT

-484 LPFDERN
+484 VPFDQRT
-491 ALIRDVV
+491 ALIEDVV
-498 LPGYETAL
+498 LPGYAAAL

>member
-1 MRRIAL
+1 
-7 VTLVVDDYDE
+7 
-17 AVRFYTEALGFRLA
+17 
-31 EDAPRPD
+31 
-38 GSRWVVVEP
+38 
-47 GSPGTGSGLLLAR
+47 
-60 AKGEAQAGRVGDQDR
+60 
-75 RAGRVLPAHRR
+75 
-86 LRPGPRPD
+86 
-94 DRRGRHV
+94 
-101 PGGAAARA
+101 
-109 VRDRRRLPG
+109 
-118 PVRQPLGPAPA
+118 
-129 RHRLNA
+129 
-135 PTENAHA
+135 
-142 PRNTHMTAPRI
+142 MTATRVDAALI
-153 DTDTLRRLPKAVL
+153 RRLPKAVL

-178 VVELADAVGHTLP
+178 VVELAAEVGHTLP
-191 TTDPAELAA
+191 TTDPDELAA
-200 WYYEAANSGDL
+200 WYFEAANSGDL

-220 TLAVMQ
+220 TLAVLQ

-255 PELMVRGGL
+255 PELNTNGGL
-264 ALTEVVETVQEG
+264 TIPEVVETVQEG

-289 PVRVGTLLCGM
+289 AVRVGTLLCGM
-300 RMFDRSREIAD
+300 RMFDRVREAAD
-311 LVVAFR
+311 AAVAFR

-329 EDGFPPA
+329 EAGFPAA
-336 DHLAAFEHLRRENVP
+336 DHRDAFEHLRRENVP

-358 AHGLPSI
+358 ADGLSSI
-365 HQALQVCGAQRIGHG
+365 HQALQICGAQRIGHG
-380 VRITDDIPDL
+380 VRITDDIVD
-390 TTGKLGRLAGWVRD
+390 GKLGRLASWVRD

-462 EQAGWTVEDLR
+462 EHAGWGVEDLR

-484 LPFDERN
+484 IPFDERM
-491 ALIRDVV
+491 ALIEDVV
-498 LPGYETAL
+498 LPGYAL

>member
-1 MRRIAL
+1 
-7 VTLVVDDYDE
+7 
-17 AVRFYTEALGFRLA
+17 
-31 EDAPRPD
+31 
-38 GSRWVVVEP
+38 
-47 GSPGTGSGLLLAR
+47 
-60 AKGEAQAGRVGDQDR
+60 
-75 RAGRVLPAHRR
+75 
-86 LRPGPRPD
+86 
-94 DRRGRHV
+94 
-101 PGGAAARA
+101 
-109 VRDRRRLPG
+109 
-118 PVRQPLGPAPA
+118 
-129 RHRLNA
+129 
-135 PTENAHA
+135 
-142 PRNTHMTAPRI
+142 MTASRI
-153 DTDTLRRLPKAVL
+153 DTETLRRLPKAVL

-191 TTDPAELAA
+191 TTDPDELAA
-200 WYYEAANSGDL
+200 WYVEAANSGDL

-246 VVYGEVRYA
+246 VVYAEVRYA
-255 PELMVRGGL
+255 PELMLKGGL
-264 ALTEVVETVQEG
+264 ALTEVVEAVQEG

-300 RMFDRSREIAD
+300 RMFDRVREAAE
-311 LVVAFR
+311 LAVAYR
-317 DAGVVGFDIAGA
+317 DAGIVGFDIAGA
-329 EDGFPPA
+329 EDGFPAA
-336 DHLAAFEHLRRENVP
+336 DHLDAFAYLRAESMP

-358 AHGLPSI
+358 AYGLPSI

-380 VRITDDIPDL
+380 VRLTEDIVD
-390 TTGKLGRLAGWVRD
+390 GKLGRLASWVRD
-404 RRVALEMCP
+404 RRIALEMCP
-413 TSNLQTGAATS
+413 TSNLQTGCATS
-424 IAEHPIT
+424 IAEHPVT

-484 LPFDERN
+484 VPFDQRT
-491 ALIRDVV
+491 ALIEDVV
-498 LPGYETAL
+498 LPGYAAAL

>member
-1 MRRIAL
+1 
-7 VTLVVDDYDE
+7 
-17 AVRFYTEALGFRLA
+17 
-31 EDAPRPD
+31 
-38 GSRWVVVEP
+38 
-47 GSPGTGSGLLLAR
+47 
-60 AKGEAQAGRVGDQDR
+60 
-75 RAGRVLPAHRR
+75 
-86 LRPGPRPD
+86 
-94 DRRGRHV
+94 
-101 PGGAAARA
+101 
-109 VRDRRRLPG
+109 
-118 PVRQPLGPAPA
+118 
-129 RHRLNA
+129 
-135 PTENAHA
+135 
-142 PRNTHMTAPRI
+142 MTASRPRI

-178 VVELADAVGHTLP
+178 VVELAEAVGHTLP
-191 TTDPAELAA
+191 ATDPDALAA
-200 WYYEAANSGDL
+200 WYYDAANSGDL

-226 TREGLLRTAE
+226 TREGLLRTSE

-246 VVYGEVRYA
+246 VVYAEVRYA
-255 PELMVRGGL
+255 PELMTDGGL
-264 ALTEVVETVQEG
+264 TLNEVVETVQEG

-300 RMFDRSREIAD
+300 RMFDRTREIAD
-311 LVVAFR
+311 LVVAYR

-336 DHLAAFEHLRRENVP
+336 DHLAAFEHLRRESVP

-390 TTGKLGRLAGWVRD
+390 EAGKLGRLASWVRD
-404 RRVALEMCP
+404 RRIALEMCP

-462 EQAGWTVEDLR
+462 EEAGWTAEDLR
-473 TVTVNALKSAF
+473 TVTVNAVKSAF
-484 LPFDERN
+484 LPFDERK
-491 ALIRDVV
+491 ALIEDVV
-498 LPGYETAL
+498 LPGYADVLCSSPRR